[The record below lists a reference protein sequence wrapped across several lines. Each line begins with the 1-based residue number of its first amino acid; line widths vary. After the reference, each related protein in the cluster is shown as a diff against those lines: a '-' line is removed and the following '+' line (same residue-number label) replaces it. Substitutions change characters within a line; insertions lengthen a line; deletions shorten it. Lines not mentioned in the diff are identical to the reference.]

1 MRTAPTRLLLVLT
14 LAAGCEREN
23 FAPLASAEPEPEREP
38 EPELACSDIAVD
50 DGCLVRSSFQL
61 PGPYRFLGRA
71 DANADGQDELIA
83 FSYGP
88 QRSAII
94 SFSLPSEQQDPQFQG
109 LLAFPDHD
117 IYRPVL
123 LDYDGDG
130 RTDFAGATD
139 FWYFSGHTQT
149 SGLRVFA
156 WRNRGEFQFEKDGVN
171 YAEFH
176 PTLAA
181 GDIDGDGRTDLFGVG
196 WRTNGYV
203 RAYVLETD
211 AIEQVSLID
220 FKELQLTGE
229 PRVAAADHD
238 GDAYADFV
246 LIDGSGRAWWIVG
259 GPEYQL
265 TVLDPQVPVVLTPG
279 SQSLYARDLDGDGL
293 VDLAAARLTYP
304 SNRSPLHTISLAL
317 GQQGGGFTALASF
330 DATREV
336 TSAGNDFIFDIPKFT
351 HLGFLDLDG
360 SGKLAL
366 VYAHAGRPE
375 LVIHP
380 RITETRGELPIIVP
394 LDFPAV
400 SLFVDD
406 FEADGDGEDAV
417 YVVTSD
423 IVKVEPSKD
432 YPDGFSYTHHVVRHA
447 PTR

>member
-1 MRTAPTRLLLVLT
+1 MLL
-14 LAAGCEREN
+14 
-23 FAPLASAEPEPEREP
+23 
-38 EPELACSDIAVD
+38 
-50 DGCLVRSSFQL
+50 
-61 PGPYRFLGRA
+61 
-71 DANADGQDELIA
+71 
-83 FSYGP
+83 
-88 QRSAII
+88 
-94 SFSLPSEQQDPQFQG
+94 
-109 LLAFPDHD
+109 
-117 IYRPVL
+117 
-123 LDYDGDG
+123 DGDG

-139 FWYFSGHTQT
+139 FWFYSEDTQT
-149 SGLRVFA
+149 SGLRLFA
-156 WRNRGEFQFEKDGVN
+156 WINGGEFQFEKAASAH
-171 YAEFH
+171 AEFY
-176 PTLAA
+176 PTLGA
-181 GDIDGDGRTDLFGVG
+181 GDVNGDGRTDLFGLG
-196 WRTNGYV
+196 WRIGGFV
-203 RAYVLETD
+203 WAHSPKTD
-211 AIEQVSLID
+211 AIEEVSQLD
-220 FKELQLTGE
+220 LKPLQLTGE
-229 PRVAAADHD
+229 PRVTAADHD

-246 LIDGSGRAWWIVG
+246 LMDGSGRAWWIVG

-265 TVLDPQVPVVLTPG
+265 TVLDPQAPVVLTPG